1 MFVGNVNLQLIRNSN
16 QAVTNM
22 KTTCIPKLTVRLS
35 WALGL
40 LASATLAWS
49 HPYAT
54 ALTNNA
60 GTVSF
65 RLNEAADNVKVIGNS
80 GTLTNDLGAVGR
92 GLTVTNLTSAG
103 LTGGVFSVVVTKA
116 GAGTPTRISDDA
128 NVFNQF
134 ERPTGVAVNKRP
146 GSPYFGR
153 IYVSN
158 ARTSPTGTGRAQG
171 DGIYVLNAD
180 CTDAVGQGDVAL
192 NSGINFDSGGTSSP
206 WRLRV
211 GEQDDMVYATDWSD
225 ADGTNSAALYRFD
238 PNISEGS
245 GTNMFPYLDGPLDG
259 TGAGLPPGYNH
270 GSISEVYVTGSLAT
284 GDLTVYTVDEDYE
297 TIPGM
302 LSEFNSLWRYDIG
315 SADSGSSFPWSNAPN
330 AKLATPSISFIGQTM
345 GLDRGTNGYF
355 YLMDQRSAGGQNGL
369 QVIDPTGP
377 VVLFESL
384 TESMNLG
391 FSFDLLSNC
400 VSVAVSPD
408 MKFLAGQ
415 RSGGQVVV
423 VPLVDGIPNLA
434 GRIEFAG
441 IGSSARQIVFDA
453 ANNLYLVSNVTER
466 MRVYSLGLTTTAITG
481 SDGTFSLT
489 TPATSVSVTAD
500 TDTVYESGSPT
511 ATAAL
516 TVVRA
521 NDALTAPLNVSF
533 STGGSAVRGADYV
546 LQTNGVT
553 FTGNS
558 ITIPAGAD
566 TVVISLVSSNDTT
579 SELTES
585 ATFSITGTAF
595 YSAGTPGSASVA
607 IADDDANM
615 IDISAVTYSQMYEGN
630 TNDLL
635 RYTLQRRGD
644 TNVASYTVNLAFAG
658 TATSGVDF
666 TPPAIPPTIDPG
678 AVTATFDVNPLNDT
692 LVEGPETVLASV
704 AAGAG
709 YVVGTNNTLTA
720 GAPGTIVDD
729 DQPAETVLFADNFNV
744 DSSANWTLRFSD
756 INSPA
761 VEDYT
766 AAFAFDYSSQGI
778 PPAPHSNGDTLGLLM
793 TVNKGD
799 ASAIAAGLNAYPN
812 GQSFSGNYAL
822 RCDMFIMQNASA
834 GTTEYALFGINHS
847 GNATNWFRNSGT
859 GVPAGLADYDGIW
872 AYVEAD
878 GAALGDYVLNT
889 GPATGALNDPTVL
902 ASRSASSLADVF
914 HQPPWTSGSG
924 AGAPGNAV
932 GSLTPSWCE
941 VELSQINGVV
951 TVKLNNTV
959 VMTTANTTAYTG
971 GNVMVGYNDAYDSI
985 GSGGGGFVVFDNVR
999 VISLGSGI
1007 QITSI
1012 AKIGDNVQMDFS
1024 WPLNDPASAF
1034 KLYSATSPAGP
1045 YAPDNNPATTY
1056 SINVPAASYRVVTP
1070 AADSARFFRIQ
1081 HQ

>member
-1 MFVGNVNLQLIRNSN
+1 
-16 QAVTNM
+16 M
-22 KTTCIPKLTVRLS
+22 KTTCILKLTARLS
-35 WALGL
+35 LVLGL
-40 LASATLAWS
+40 LASVPAARS

-54 ALTNNA
+54 ALTNNS

-65 RLNEAADNVKVIGNS
+65 RLNEAADNVKVIGNG
-80 GTLTNDLGAVGR
+80 GTLTNDLGAAAR

-116 GAGTPTRISDDA
+116 GAGAPTLISYDT

-158 ARTSPTGTGRAQG
+158 SRTSPTGTGRPQG
-171 DGIYVLNAD
+171 DGIYILNAD

-192 NSGINFDSGGTSSP
+192 NSGINFDSGSTSSP

-225 ADGTNSAALYRFD
+225 AVGTNSAALYRFD
-238 PNISEGS
+238 PNISTGS

-259 TGAGLPPGYNH
+259 TGAGLPPSYNH
-270 GSISEVYVTGSLAT
+270 GSISEVYVTGSLAN

-297 TIPGM
+297 TIPGG

-315 SADSGSSFPWSNAPN
+315 SADSGNSFPWSNAPN
-330 AKLATPSISFIGQTM
+330 AKLATPSIAFVGQTM

-355 YLMDQRSAGGQNGL
+355 YLMDQRSGGGQNGL
-369 QVIDPTGP
+369 QVVDPNGP
-377 VVLFESL
+377 LVVYESL
-384 TESMNLG
+384 TDSFNLG
-391 FSFDLLSNC
+391 FTYDLFSNC
-400 VSVAVSPD
+400 VSVAVSSD
-408 MKFLAGQ
+408 MKFLAAQ
-415 RSGGQVVV
+415 RSGGQVLV
-423 VPLVDGIPNLA
+423 VPLVNGIPNLA
-434 GRIEFAG
+434 ARFEFAG

-466 MRVYSLGLTTTAITG
+466 MRVYSLGLTTTAITS
-481 SDGTFSLT
+481 SDGTFGISS
-489 TPATSVSVTAD
+489 PATSVSVTAD
-500 TDTVYESGSPT
+500 TDTINESGTPT

-521 NDALTAPLNVSF
+521 NDPLTSPLNVSF
-533 STGGSAVRGADYV
+533 SVGGNAARGTDYV

-553 FTGNS
+553 FTANA
-558 ITIPAGAD
+558 ITIPVGVD
-566 TVVISLVSSNDTT
+566 SVVVNLVAANDTT
-579 SELTES
+579 SELTET
-585 ATFSITGTAF
+585 ATFNINGTAF
-595 YSAGTPGSASVA
+595 YSAGAPGSATVA
-607 IADDDANM
+607 IVDDDPNM
-615 IDISAVTYSQMYEGN
+615 VDISAVTFPQMYEGN

-644 TNVASYTVNLAFAG
+644 TNVGSYSVNLGFAG
-658 TATSGVDF
+658 SATSGVDF
-666 TPPAIPPTIDPG
+666 TPPATLPTIEPG
-678 AVTATFDVNPLNDT
+678 AVTATFDVNPLNDA

-704 AAGAG
+704 AAGSG
-709 YVVGTNNTLTA
+709 YTVGTNNTLTA

-756 INSPA
+756 TNSPA

-766 AAFAFDYSSQGI
+766 ASFAFDYSGQGI
-778 PPAPHSNGDTLGLLM
+778 PPAPHSTGDTLGLLM
-793 TVNKGD
+793 TVNKSDG
-799 ASAIAAGLNAYPN
+799 SAIAAGLNAYPN

-834 GTTEYALFGINHS
+834 GTTEYAMFGINHS

-859 GVPAGLADYDGIW
+859 GVPSGLATYDGVW

-889 GPATGALNDPTVL
+889 GPATGALNGPTVL
-902 ASRSASSLADVF
+902 SSRSASTLTGVF

-941 VELSQINGVV
+941 VEMSQINKIV

-959 VMTTANTTAYTG
+959 IMTTTNSTAYTG

-1007 QITSI
+1007 QITNI
-1012 AKIGDNVQMDFS
+1012 AKVGNNAQIDFT
-1024 WPLNDPASAF
+1024 WFVNDPATAF
-1034 KLYSATSPAGP
+1034 KLYSATNVAGP
-1045 YAPDNNPATTY
+1045 YVADNNPATVY

-1070 AADSARFFRIQ
+1070 ATNAARYFRIQ